1 MAKNENVAKSVEY
14 SCSNEYVPGQGT
26 NRPNAPFMEEK
37 SACGCGKPSPLPHAD
52 EAPWKAYLPVI
63 ATGAL
68 FLVGILLDF
77 LLKPMFFT
85 GTTRLVWYIA
95 AYLPVALPAFKHA
108 GSAMAKKDF
117 FNEFTLMIVATLG
130 AFFIGEYPEG
140 VAVMLFYTVGEL
152 FQESAVLKAR
162 KNIKTLLDV
171 RPDKATVLRN
181 GITSTVP
188 PEAVSIGE
196 TIQAKAGEKIP
207 LDGVLLSPKGSF
219 NTSAL
224 TGESV
229 PRTLREGETVL
240 AGMVNLNRVVE
251 IKVEKKYADS
261 SLARV
266 LEMVQEATSRK
277 AKTELFIRSFA
288 RVYTP
293 IVFALALAITVIPS
307 FIVPDYVFA
316 DWLYRALVF
325 LVISCPCALVVS
337 IPLSYFGGIGA
348 ASRNGIL
355 FKGAN
360 YLDMIAKANTVVIDK
375 TGTLTEGIFEVQEVK
390 SVYKGQ
396 PEAAHKGGGE
406 VVYQGQETLNPE
418 QMKSLDPEQ
427 VKSLDPEKEKMAGYV
442 AALESKSNH
451 PIAKAILEHS
461 PNLVPGNYSVEEA
474 KEIAGRGMK
483 GLVNGHIVLAG
494 NSKLMEMHDVEYDP
508 EVDKIKETVV
518 LAAIDNRYAGYLV
531 IADKVKA
538 DSKSTIRRLKR
549 LGVHT
554 TVMLS
559 GDKSSIVQEVAGKLG
574 IDQAYG
580 DLLPGDKV
588 KHIEELKKDPSNV
601 VAFAGDGI
609 NDAPALALSDVGIA
623 MGGMGSDAAIEV
635 ADVVIQTDQ
644 PSKIATAIQVARST
658 RVIVIQNIVFALG
671 VKFLIMLLGAFGIA
685 TMWEAVF
692 ADVGVSLIAILNAVR
707 ILRKKFD

>member
-1 MAKNENVAKSVEY
+1 MAKNENRAKSVEY
-14 SCSNEYVPGQGT
+14 SCSNEYVPDQGT
-26 NRPNAPFMEEK
+26 NRPNAPFVEEE
-37 SACGCGKPSPLPHAD
+37 SVCGCGKPSPVTHPG
-52 EAPWKAYLPVI
+52 EAAWKAYLPVI

-77 LLKPMFFT
+77 LLKPVFFT
-85 GTTRLVWYIA
+85 GATRLVWYIA

-240 AGMVNLNRVVE
+240 AGMVNLNHVVE

-375 TGTLTEGIFEVQEVK
+375 TGTLTEGVFEVQEIQ
-390 SVYKGQ
+390 SVY
-396 PEAAHKGGGE
+396 
-406 VVYQGQETLNPE
+406 
-418 QMKSLDPEQ
+418 
-427 VKSLDPEKEKMAGYV
+427 PEKEKMAEYIV
-442 AALESKSNH
+442 ALESKSNH
-451 PIAKAILEHS
+451 PIAKAILEHF
-461 PNLVPGNYSVEEA
+461 PNLVPGNYSVEDV
-474 KEIAGRGMK
+474 KEIAGHGMR
-483 GLVNGHIVLAG
+483 GLVNGHAVLAG
-494 NSKLMEMHDVEYDP
+494 NSKLMKMHDVEYDR
-508 EVDKIKETVV
+508 EVDEIKETVV
-518 LAAIDNRYAGYLV
+518 LVAIDNQYAGYLV
-531 IADKVKA
+531 IADQVKV
-538 DSKSTIRRLKR
+538 DSKSAIRRLKR

-588 KHIEELKKDPSNV
+588 KYIEELKKDPSNV

>member
-14 SCSNEYVPGQGT
+14 SCSNEYVPDQGT
-26 NRPNAPFMEEK
+26 NRPNAPFMEEE
-37 SACGCGKPSPLPHAD
+37 SACGCGKPSPMPHAN
-52 EAPWKAYLPVI
+52 EAAWKAYLPVI
-63 ATGAL
+63 ATGIL
-68 FLVGILLDF
+68 FLVGIFLDF
-77 LLKPMFFT
+77 LLKPAFFT

-181 GITSTVP
+181 GIAFTLA

-240 AGMVNLNRVVE
+240 AGMVNLNHVVE

-307 FIVPDYVFA
+307 FVVPDYVFA

-375 TGTLTEGIFEVQEVK
+375 TGTLTEGVFEVQEVK
-390 SVYKGQ
+390 SIY
-396 PEAAHKGGGE
+396 
-406 VVYQGQETLNPE
+406 
-418 QMKSLDPEQ
+418 
-427 VKSLDPEKEKMAGYV
+427 PEKEKMAGYV

-451 PIAKAILEHS
+451 PIARAILEHS
-461 PNLVPGNYSVEEA
+461 PNLVPSNYSVEDV
-474 KEIAGRGMK
+474 KEIAGHGMK
-483 GLVNGHIVLAG
+483 GLVNGHAVLAG
-494 NSKLMEMHDVEYDP
+494 NSKLMKMHDVEYDR
-508 EVDKIKETVV
+508 EVDEIKETVV
-518 LAAIDNRYAGYLV
+518 LVAIDNQYAGYLV
-531 IADKVKA
+531 IADQVKA
-538 DSKSTIRRLKR
+538 DSKSAIRRLKR

-588 KHIEELKKDPSNV
+588 KHIEELKKNPSNV

-644 PSKIATAIQVARST
+644 PSKIASAIQVARST

-671 VKFLIMLLGAFGIA
+671 VKFLIMLLGAFGVA

-707 ILRKKFD
+707 ILRKKFM

>member
-1 MAKNENVAKSVEY
+1 M
-14 SCSNEYVPGQGT
+14 
-26 NRPNAPFMEEK
+26 
-37 SACGCGKPSPLPHAD
+37 PHAN
-52 EAPWKAYLPVI
+52 EAAWKAYLPVI

-77 LLKPMFFT
+77 LLKPVFFT

-207 LDGVLLSPKGSF
+207 LDGILLSPKGSF

-240 AGMVNLNRVVE
+240 AGMVNLNHVVE

-293 IVFALALAITVIPS
+293 IVFALALAITMIPS

-375 TGTLTEGIFEVQEVK
+375 TGTLTEGVFEVQEVK

-451 PIAKAILEHS
+451 PIAKVILEHS
-461 PNLVPGNYSVEEA
+461 PNLVPGNYSVEDV
-474 KEIAGRGMK
+474 KEIAGHGMR
-483 GLVNGHIVLAG
+483 GLVNGHAVLAG
-494 NSKLMEMHDVEYDP
+494 NSKLMKMHDVEYDR
-508 EVDKIKETVV
+508 EVDEIKETVV
-518 LAAIDNRYAGYLV
+518 LVAIDNQYAGYLV
-531 IADKVKA
+531 IADQVKV
-538 DSKSTIRRLKR
+538 DSKSAIRRLKR

-658 RVIVIQNIVFALG
+658 RMIVIQNIVFALG